1 MFIVIRKS
9 NVRFLLLSC
18 LSILLILGIWQK
30 GRSTSTAFSPVDQ
43 SCCTLVL
50 DAGHG
55 GEDGGAVSPDGVEE
69 SQINLEVSLKIRDLL
84 RLWGQPVSMIREED
98 CSMDNGESSIRQ
110 RKTSDLKKRVQ
121 MVNETDNAVLL
132 SIHQN
137 SLPSSPVTHG
147 AQVFWN
153 SVEGAERIA
162 AAVQEELNVYIN
174 PGNEKHAKK
183 IPEFV
188 YLMKKITAPGVLV
201 ECGFLSNQAET
212 LQLQKK
218 NYQTKLA
225 ATITAGVLQG
235 LSGEEGT

>member
-1 MFIVIRKS
+1 M
-9 NVRFLLLSC
+9 
-18 LSILLILGIWQK
+18 
-30 GRSTSTAFSPVDQ
+30 
-43 SCCTLVL
+43 LVL

-55 GEDGGAVSPDGVEE
+55 GEDGGAVSPDGVAE
-69 SQINLEVSLKIRDLL
+69 SQINLEISLKIRDLL
-84 RLWGQPVSMIREED
+84 RLCGQPVSMIREED
-98 CSMDNGESSIRQ
+98 RSMDSGESSIRQ

-121 MVNETDNAVLL
+121 IVNETNNAVLL

-153 SVEGAERIA
+153 AVEGAERIA
-162 AAVQEELNVYIN
+162 TAVQEDLNILIN
-174 PGNEKHAKK
+174 PGNEKQAKK

-188 YLMKKITAPGVLV
+188 YLMKKITAPGILV

-212 LQLQKK
+212 LQLQEK

-235 LSGEEGT
+235 LAGEEGT